1 MSQRGSRKN
10 MENNSMLFDFS
21 RLLGKLKNFAANAEQ
36 LKILN
41 VVYFSRD
48 FCAKTAKKIT
58 KRYNIAFFAS
68 KKF

>member
-1 MSQRGSRKN
+1 
-10 MENNSMLFDFS
+10 MLFDFS